1 MATSLKN
8 PPATELTSNS
18 TKKYL
23 DFAGLNALWDNIC
36 DKFAPQWKT
45 VNFDF
50 FANNQPQPHKDDSG
64 EESVVLLFQ
73 NLSMPPTADGVVDHT
88 HVQQTTWT
96 IESAKKNANG
106 DYVAGVMSG
115 ADKAKLDA
123 LDSTLGSNIDTAVK
137 INEIKVGD
145 SKDTATSLVVDI
157 TTNEDET
164 KNKVVAFGLDYNAD
178 TDELSIVD
186 LNNNKAKV
194 SSVKILEDA
203 FKDAIFQNADVIV
216 KEDGNTYLHFE
227 LKITNQ
233 KGETAVK
240 ELEVNVNDLVSIY
253 EAGDGID
260 LSIGNGDLTDDNKT
274 SVTISVIA
282 PKVVGN
288 DNKIGGIKSNNIYS
302 ESTVTNWK
310 NIETKGDTAAPAI
323 QNLSNASGRYF
334 GVETDKDGHA
344 FVNVPVATIS
354 VGTDPTS
361 DTETIS
367 NNDAD
372 AKFTVVSGLSTTLS
386 GDGQTWTL
394 VPELKEITLS
404 REEEITVTENEGEDK
419 GEVLANGGTITYID
433 SVNVT
438 ENTHE
443 LNYTPKTV
451 TLVETPISV
460 SENNSTTNPTGVND
474 ITVALTPGVTTPV
487 QVGVVTNISS
497 EGTLGHT
504 LVETTQKLNITVAD
518 PAAIDIDYI
527 EGLIWS
533 IPITK
538 QYYRNEPEY
547 EQAADHN
554 NSGVRAETPEEEE

>member
-50 FANNQPQPHKDDSG
+50 LTKTKPQPHKDNNG

-73 NLSMPPTADGVVDHT
+73 NLSMPPTEDGVVDHT
-88 HVQQTTWT
+88 HVQQTEWK
-96 IESAKKNANG
+96 IEAAKKNDEGN
-106 DYVAGVMSG
+106 YTAGVMSG

-137 INEIKVGD
+137 INDIRIGD

-227 LKITNQ
+227 LLITPQ
-233 KGETAVK
+233 QGKPTVK

-253 EAGDGID
+253 TAGDGIG
-260 LSIGNGDLTDDNKT
+260 LIIGNDDLTDDNKT
-274 SVTISVIA
+274 STTISVIA

-310 NIETKGDTAAPAI
+310 NTETKGDTAAPAI

-344 FVNVPVATIS
+344 FVNVPVATLS
-354 VGTDPTS
+354 VGTDSTS

-367 NNDAD
+367 NNNAD

-386 GDGQTWTL
+386 DDGQTWTL

-419 GEVLANGGTITYID
+419 GDVLANGGTITYID

-438 ENTHE
+438 KNTHE

-451 TLVETPISV
+451 TLVETPITLTEKNV
-460 SENNSTTNPTGVND
+460 DNDPDNAPD

-487 QVGVVTNISS
+487 SIPVVTNI
-497 EGTLGHT
+497 EATGTLNHT
-504 LVETTQKLNITVAD
+504 IVETTQKLNITVAD

-527 EGLIWS
+527 EGLTWS

-538 QYYRNEPEY
+538 QYYRNESEY
-547 EQAADHN
+547 EQAADHD
-554 NSGVRAETPEEEE
+554 NSGVNAETPKKE

>member
-8 PPATELTSNS
+8 PPATELTSNN

-50 FANNQPQPHKDDSG
+50 FEHNQPTAHIDKDG
-64 EESVVLLFQ
+64 NESVVLLFQ

-88 HVQQTTWT
+88 HVQQVPWF
-96 IESAKKNANG
+96 IPAAGKDAEGNYA
-106 DYVAGVMSG
+106 AGVMSG
-115 ADKAKLDA
+115 VDKAKLDA

-157 TTNEDET
+157 TTNTDET

-233 KGETAVK
+233 KGETTIK

-274 SVTISVIA
+274 SVIISVIA
-282 PKVVGN
+282 PKVVSN

-310 NIETKGDTAAPAI
+310 NTETKGAEAAPAI

-344 FVNVPVATIS
+344 FVNVPVATLS

-386 GDGQTWTL
+386 GDGQTWTI

-404 REEEITVTENEGEDK
+404 REEEITVTEKIAET
-419 GEVLANGGTITYID
+419 EVEVDANGGVITYID
-433 SVNVT
+433 GINVK

-443 LNYTPKTV
+443 LEYTPKKV
-451 TLVETPISV
+451 KLVETSITLTEKNVDNDPD
-460 SENNSTTNPTGVND
+460 NAPD

-487 QVGVVTNISS
+487 SIPVVTNI
-497 EGTLGHT
+497 EATGTLNHT

-527 EGLIWS
+527 EGLIWQV
-533 IPITK
+533 PITK
-538 QYYRNEPEY
+538 QYYRNESEY
-547 EQAADHN
+547 EQAADHD
-554 NSGVRAETPEEEE
+554 NSGVNAETPKKE

>member
-36 DKFAPQWKT
+36 DKFAPQWKS

-50 FANNQPQPHKDDSG
+50 IANTEPTHEAST
-64 EESVVLLFQ
+64 VVIPFQ
-73 NLSMPPTADGVVDHT
+73 NLSMPPTAQGVVDHT
-88 HVQQTTWT
+88 HVNQTTYT
-96 IESAKKNANG
+96 IQAATQTT
-106 DYVAGVMSG
+106 AGVMSS
-115 ADKAKLDA
+115 ADKQKLDNIEGTA
-123 LDSTLGSNIDTAVK
+123 ESAVTLKGVMVGGKTLHLPNDATNADQITDWKDCLTIDSNKHVAWTLEYNDVKDELQIIDLNAAEANKVKSAVK
-137 INEIKVGD
+137 VSDMLGGVLENALIDSVELTSVNDNNESGTFI
-145 SKDTATSLVVDI
+145 AI
-157 TTNEDET
+157 TF
-164 KNKVVAFGLDYNAD
+164 K
-178 TDELSIVD
+178 TDARDIVD
-186 LNNNKAKV
+186 ENGTVTESGV
-194 SSVKILEDA
+194 STTTIYCNV
-203 FKDAIFQNADVIV
+203 ADLI
-216 KEDGNTYLHFE
+216 ETYTE
-227 LKITNQ
+227 
-233 KGETAVK
+233 
-240 ELEVNVNDLVSIY
+240 
-253 EAGDGID
+253 GDGI
-260 LSIGNGDLTDDNKT
+260 SINQSAT
-274 SVTISVIA
+274 SIDGSATATTISVIA
-282 PKVVGN
+282 PKHVSN

-310 NIETKGDTAAPAI
+310 NTETKGDTAAPAI

-344 FVNVPVATIS
+344 FVNVPVATLS
-354 VGTDPTS
+354 VGTDSTS

-367 NNDAD
+367 NNTSD

-386 GDGQTWTL
+386 DDGQTWTL

-404 REEEITVTENEGEDK
+404 REEEITVTENKGEDK
-419 GEVLANGGTITYID
+419 GEVLANGCTITYID

-451 TLVETPISV
+451 TLVETPIALTEKNV
-460 SENNSTTNPTGVND
+460 DNDPDNAPD

-487 QVGVVTNISS
+487 SIPVITNI
-497 EGTLGHT
+497 EATGTLNHT
-504 LVETTQKLNITVAD
+504 IVETTQKMNITVAD

-527 EGLIWS
+527 EGLVWS

-538 QYYRNEPEY
+538 QYYPNESTKTE
-547 EQAADHN
+547 
-554 NSGVRAETPEEEE
+554 